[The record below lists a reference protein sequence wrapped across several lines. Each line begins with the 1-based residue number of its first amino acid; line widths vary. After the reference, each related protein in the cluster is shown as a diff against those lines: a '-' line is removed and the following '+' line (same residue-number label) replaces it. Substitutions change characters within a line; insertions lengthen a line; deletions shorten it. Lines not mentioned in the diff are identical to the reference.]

1 MTGALLAL
9 VLALAPPAT
18 DPCAGAASDGWLEA
32 RLRADP
38 HFLKLVADPAKYRLQ
53 ILVAEVVQAPD
64 GARRLV
70 RHGYR
75 VGAEYIYPASAIKTF
90 ASVAAMRAVAALPPT
105 PSGARAD
112 LDTPLAVCTF
122 GADRCA
128 RTRDRSNRDGGAITL
143 GHEIRKT
150 QIVSDNDAFNLL
162 YNFVGHRE
170 LNEYLH
176 THGFPDV
183 RVEHRLSTGERP
195 AGHRR
200 TPRLELRVGDEIL
213 AIPERVS
220 DLVTR
225 PADAPAIPVGVAH
238 RGPDGGDI
246 PAPKDFLDNN
256 AAPLCA
262 LQRLTVALV
271 APELGA
277 VDLGLAPA
285 DRERLLAAMQV
296 DPHASRNPRYT
307 SPSQNVDRFKPLLP
321 GIARV
326 RPRARIRYVN
336 KAGKAYGFHLEN
348 AYISDLET
356 GRAFLVAAAIHAD
369 RDGVVDDDRYD
380 YADVTV
386 PFFADLGELLARELL
401 ASSLAGDAATPR
413 PPDPGDRA
421 K

>member
-18 DPCAGAASDGWLEA
+18 DPCAGAASDGWLET

-38 HFLKLVADPAKYRLQ
+38 HFSKVLADPARYRLQ
-53 ILVAEVVQAPD
+53 ILVTEIIKEPD

-75 VGAEYIYPASAIKTF
+75 VGAEYVYPASAIKTF
-90 ASVAAMRAVAALPPT
+90 AAVAAMRAVAALPPT
-105 PSGARAD
+105 ASGARAD

-122 GADRCA
+122 GARRCV
-128 RTRDRSNRDGGAITL
+128 RTRDRSNRDGGLITL

-170 LNEYLH
+170 LNEYLR

-195 AGHRR
+195 AAHRR
-200 TPRLELRVGDEIL
+200 TPRIDLRLGAGTLTV
-213 AIPERVS
+213 PERVS

-225 PADAPAIPVGVAH
+225 PADAPPIPVGVAH
-238 RGPDGGDI
+238 RGPDGVDI
-246 PAPKDFLDNN
+246 PSPKDFVDNN

-277 VDLGLAPA
+277 VDLELAPA

-296 DPHASRNPRYT
+296 DPHASLNPRYT
-307 SPSQNVDRFKPLLP
+307 SPAQTVDRFKPLLP

-326 RPRARIRYVN
+326 RPRARIRYLN
-336 KAGKAYGFHLEN
+336 KAGKAYGFHLDN
-348 AYISDLET
+348 AFIEDLET
-356 GRAFLVAAAIHAD
+356 GRAFLVAAAMYAD

-401 ASSLAGDAATPR
+401 R
-413 PPDPGDRA
+413 PP
-421 K
+421 